1 MPRFTT
7 ESKHL
12 KWQVLEGR
20 DWVLTI
26 DRVAQEVLEKDGKR
40 DKKWIL
46 YFKEL
51 DKGLAL
57 NATNGKTLIKLF
69 NTDEMNSW
77 VSKRITLG
85 VKDDIEYGGELV
97 SGIRIR
103 PKLPTE

>member
-12 KWQVLEGR
+12 KWQDLEGR